1 MSSTAPTTLPEKY
14 YLAHA
19 QELFAYV
26 RETCAHLLL
35 PEHTTYL
42 DAFDALDEE
51 SQCLLVRC
59 LSRKPT
65 YLKVSSLSYPEIQN
79 TVRAIHAVQEAGLL
93 RTTKPADWQVLHTQL
108 TKPQLLKVLTARGI
122 TVNRSLSLIHI

>member
-79 TVRAIHAVQEAGLL
+79 TVRAIHARPGL
-93 RTTKPADWQVLHTQL
+93 
-108 TKPQLLKVLTARGI
+108 G
-122 TVNRSLSLIHI
+122 HILCVRPDGQR